1 MQTEVWE
8 GSKIGT
14 VEEDTLEAN
23 DEHRNKVKGE
33 CSLKCITREGG
44 RERAKRRDAQ
54 KGQRGGRSR
63 EEDSGG
69 GCSSKRVSPSLDNT
83 LTV

>member
-1 MQTEVWE
+1 MDEFKDRHRGRGYFGGERRT
-8 GSKIGT
+8 SKQSERI
-14 VEEDTLEAN
+14 VFP
-23 DEHRNKVKGE
+23 KVHNEKE
-33 CSLKCITREGG
+33 RG
-44 RERAKRRDAQ
+44 REQEGRGNAQ

-63 EEDSGG
+63 EEDS

>member
-23 DEHRNKVKGE
+23 DEHRNKVKG
-33 CSLKCITREGG
+33 
-44 RERAKRRDAQ
+44 
-54 KGQRGGRSR
+54 
-63 EEDSGG
+63 
-69 GCSSKRVSPSLDNT
+69 
-83 LTV
+83 